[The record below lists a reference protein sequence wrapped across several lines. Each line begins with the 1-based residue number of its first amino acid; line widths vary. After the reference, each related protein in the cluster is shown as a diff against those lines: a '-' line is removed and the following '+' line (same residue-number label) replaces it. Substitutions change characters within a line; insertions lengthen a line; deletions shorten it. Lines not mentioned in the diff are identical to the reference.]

1 MEKRRIML
9 LFAVLGLLVGPACS
23 LASDQ
28 APPADCSAYPAYPK
42 RGTCEN
48 ARKFG
53 LSFDTAQEIEGLA
66 EQEHA
71 FGFCG
76 IPPDEEFRAR
86 VRERLAQDSRLRALY
101 DEHLTMLKHRCVYDP
116 EGWCRGFRPGP
127 LEGGWSA
134 EMPRGGKLTFRFTG
148 KHYVARTSD
157 GQIDEAGEFAYLPD
171 GTLAYRVT
179 NGQAAGQSGMNRAT
193 VNGDTLVIIWP
204 TGASLVFRREGR

>member
-1 MEKRRIML
+1 MKKRRIVFL
-9 LFAVLGLLVGPACS
+9 SLCAALVLSSGPAV
-23 LASDQ
+23 A
-28 APPADCSAYPAYPK
+28 AEETPPADCSAYPVHPK

-53 LSFDTAQEIEGLA
+53 LSFDTAREIEGLA

-76 IPPDEEFRAR
+76 IPPDEAFRAR
-86 VRERLAQDSRLRALY
+86 ARERLARDGRLRALH

-116 EGWCRGFRPGP
+116 EAWCRGFRPGP

-134 EMPRGGKLTFRFTG
+134 EMPRGGRLTFRFTG

-157 GQIDEAGEFAYLPD
+157 GQIDEAGEFAYSPD
-171 GTLAYRVT
+171 GGLAYRVT
-179 NGQAAGQSGMNRAT
+179 NGQAAGQSGVNRVA
-193 VNGDTLVIIWP
+193 VNGDTLVLIWAN
-204 TGASLVFRREGR
+204 GASLVFRREGR